1 MPMKSFITE
10 ETKALLAKYHFEII
24 DNAACGIALVDKE
37 KKFIYTNK
45 KFAETCE
52 YSPIELIGK
61 SFEDITHPEDLK
73 EDVSMV
79 QAILDGKIDSYTM
92 TKRYITKTGKTVW
105 VKLKM
110 NGLFTAD
117 NQRVLEVFLPQI
129 LEVSDP
135 EVRIELNKLY
145 ETMGEYK
152 KELDI
157 ILGARRQQAQRIE
170 KIAAFIVKY
179 WKAILIILAALVAVA
194 GGQGIEVVYKALMSL
209 K

>member
-1 MPMKSFITE
+1 MSMKGFITD
-10 ETKALLAKYHFEII
+10 ETKALLARYHFTII
-24 DNAACGIALVDKE
+24 DNAACGIALVDKD
-37 KKFIYTNK
+37 KKFLYTNK
-45 KFAETCE
+45 KFSETCE
-52 YSPIELIGK
+52 YSPIELIGR
-61 SFEDITHPEDLK
+61 SFEDITHPEDVH

-105 VKLKM
+105 VKLKV
-110 NGLFTAD
+110 NGLYTAD

-135 EVRIELNKLY
+135 EVRMELNKLY

-152 KELDI
+152 KELDL
-157 ILGARRQQAQRIE
+157 ILDAKKQQAQRIE
-170 KIAAFIVKY
+170 KTAAFIVKY

-194 GGQGIEVVYKALMSL
+194 GGQGIEVVYKALMSF